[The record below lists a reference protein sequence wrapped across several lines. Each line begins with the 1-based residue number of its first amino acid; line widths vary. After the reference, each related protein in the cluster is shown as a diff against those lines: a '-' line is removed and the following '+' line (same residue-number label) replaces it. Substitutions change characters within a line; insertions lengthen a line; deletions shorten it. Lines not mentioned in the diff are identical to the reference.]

1 MHLTSPSKSRGKF
14 ASVVPTIG
22 VLFALLWYGA
32 AVGNCYGA
40 QSGEQETSHPDS
52 GSETTKQEAGLLPLL
67 SVSDQSTNPG
77 LPAVVSLYVAL
88 PKGIKLQS
96 ISAEIEWKS
105 TKLPFAS
112 FQRGIAAEA
121 VGADVTTKVIRQ
133 TKDEAGDEESVL
145 QVDVSLADANPGR
158 GIAEGLLAYL
168 TFQVANDAE
177 PTEIELRPKLVSAQ
191 AVGTPPQQFTQ
202 AEVTSGKLLVQE
214 APDLPPYV
222 NCFFFSH

>member
-1 MHLTSPSKSRGKF
+1 M
-14 ASVVPTIG
+14 
-22 VLFALLWYGA
+22 FALIWYGA

-40 QSGEQETSHPDS
+40 QSGEQQSSRPDS
-52 GSETTKQEAGLLPLL
+52 GNTAPDREAGLLPLL
-67 SVSDQSTNPG
+67 SVSDQTTNPG

-88 PKGIKLQS
+88 PKGIQLQS

-105 TKLPFAS
+105 TKLPFVS

-133 TKDEAGDEESVL
+133 TKDETGGEISVL
-145 QVDVSLADANPGR
+145 QVDISLADANPRR

-177 PTEIELRPKLVSAQ
+177 PTAIELRPKLVSAQ

-202 AEVTSGKLLVQE
+202 AEVASGKVFVEE

-222 NCFFFSH
+222 NCFFFAH